1 MSAAEDAEWLRWVT
15 KQFGSIVG
23 EDKEIDLE
31 EFKTALQV
39 KESFF
44 AERFFTLFDADGSGT
59 ISLEELLKALSLLV
73 HGNEMDK
80 LRFLFQVYDVDGSGS
95 IDPDELRVVLGWC
108 LRESAIA
115 LPEERL
121 GDLTL
126 ALFEAADKDHSGSIT
141 FEELREELEGFP
153 EVLENLTISAASWLK
168 PPPPAERSCQPR
180 YLTRAYWHNHR
191 SKLAFLGGYAGL
203 NLLLF
208 TLAALRHVSLSRWL
222 AVARGCGQCLNF
234 NCAFLAVLMLRR
246 CLTWLRATP
255 IAKVLPLDQ
264 HVVFHQ
270 LVGYVVLTLA
280 AVHTGAHIANFSN
293 GFPAGQRGAPT
304 LPHAAPEWA
313 PCPDPCVCP
322 GRLARQDGRH
332 ALAEYLLSA
341 RPGVGGLGGT
351 ASQTGLVLQGLLT
364 AMLAFSSPCVRRS
377 GHFEVFYWTHLS
389 YISVWT
395 LLILHGPHF
404 WKWFAVPGCLF
415 VLEKVVGLVWRRAGG
430 LRIVEVNLL
439 PSKVTHLVIE
449 RPQFFH
455 YKPGD
460 YIYLN
465 IPAIATYEWHP
476 FTISSAPEQ
485 QETLWLHIRS
495 LGQWTNKL
503 YEYFQQPKLPSLE
516 LKPLSRSLREKRCRR
531 WEQEGLCSRAGS
543 EGGSVATGGD
553 RAVQLTSYKAT
564 GAAAPGHEDLPAEG
578 VSTISHPCPAPP
590 RPPRSLVGSSRAPGA
605 CRVGVGGCLCSHQH
619 SSGQRTDL
627 EKRGEALLPSQM
639 GQSSLKG
646 LFKRNFSDI
655 IHGNARILRAT
666 VSSFWMRLE
675 TCAVWI
681 NPAGK
686 KPPQNQTQGTRRFSI
701 SCHGR
706 VRDGEETVTALFTL
720 QVSIGLGETH
730 RFCSI
735 KCYIDGPYGTPTRRI
750 FTSEHAVLIG
760 AGIGITPFA
769 SILQSIM
776 YRLVP
781 LQQLRLRSCQQT
793 PNMSSDL
800 ALGGTR
806 RDVCHGRSIL
816 RHFSLR
822 DEHHG
827 AAPIGLPGSEGCGR
841 WGRQGC
847 ACPCR
852 YRRRK
857 QSCPSCHYSWCED
870 LRDEK
875 MTLRKVGAGGG
886 GCRTKVFPG
895 DGGRRAADSWGWR
908 AHEHPFPLREVWG
921 GGWLDLAPVLP
932 ASFEA
937 EAAVS
942 FQVDFIWINRD
953 QKHFEWFVSLLTK
966 LEMEQAEQ
974 EPGGRFLEM
983 HMYMTS
989 ALSKNDMKAIGLQMA
1004 LDLLAAKEQRDSITG
1019 LRTRTQPGRPDW
1031 SKVFGK
1037 VAEEKR
1043 GKVQVFFCG
1052 SPALAKVIRA
1062 HCERFGFRFFKENF

>member
-15 KQFGSIVG
+15 KQFRSIVG
-23 EDKEIDLE
+23 EDKEINLE

-59 ISLEELLKALSLLV
+59 ISLEELLKALSLLI

-80 LRFLFQVYDVDGSGS
+80 LRFLFQVYDVDEPACNFCIKGRVQWHIEVPALTSAGSGS

-168 PPPPAERSCQPR
+168 PPPPAERSCRPR

-191 SKLAFLGGYAGL
+191 SKLAFLGGYASL

-208 TLAALRHVSLSRWL
+208 ILAALQHMGLGKWL
-222 AVARGCGQCLNF
+222 VVARGCGQCLNF

-246 CLTWLRATP
+246 CLTWLRTTP
-255 IAKVLPLDQ
+255 VAKVLPLDQ

-270 LVGYVVLTLA
+270 LVGYVVLMLA
-280 AVHTGAHIANFSN
+280 AIHTGAHIANFS
-293 GFPAGQRGAPT
+293 
-304 LPHAAPEWA
+304 
-313 PCPDPCVCP
+313 
-322 GRLARQDGRH
+322 RLARQDGRH

-351 ASQTGLVLQGLLT
+351 ASQTGLVLQGLLA
-364 AMLAFSSPCVRRS
+364 AMLAFSSPCIRRS

-430 LRIVEVNLL
+430 LRIMEVNLL

-503 YEYFQQPKLPSLE
+503 YDYFQQPELPSLE

-531 WEQEGLCSRAGS
+531 WEQ
-543 EGGSVATGGD
+543 V
-553 RAVQLTSYKAT
+553 
-564 GAAAPGHEDLPAEG
+564 G
-578 VSTISHPCPAPP
+578 VST
-590 RPPRSLVGSSRAPGA
+590 
-605 CRVGVGGCLCSHQH
+605 
-619 SSGQRTDL
+619 
-627 EKRGEALLPSQM
+627 
-639 GQSSLKG
+639 
-646 LFKRNFSDI
+646 
-655 IHGNARILRAT
+655 
-666 VSSFWMRLE
+666 
-675 TCAVWI
+675 
-681 NPAGK
+681 
-686 KPPQNQTQGTRRFSI
+686 
-701 SCHGR
+701 
-706 VRDGEETVTALFTL
+706 
-720 QVSIGLGETH
+720 GLGETH

-776 YRLVP
+776 YR
-781 LQQLRLRSCQQT
+781 
-793 PNMSSDL
+793 
-800 ALGGTR
+800 
-806 RDVCHGRSIL
+806 
-816 RHFSLR
+816 
-822 DEHHG
+822 
-827 AAPIGLPGSEGCGR
+827 
-841 WGRQGC
+841 
-847 ACPCR
+847 
-852 YRRRK
+852 RRK
-857 QSCPSCHYSWCED
+857 QSCPSCHYSW
-870 LRDEK
+870 
-875 MTLRKVGAGGG
+875 
-886 GCRTKVFPG
+886 
-895 DGGRRAADSWGWR
+895 S
-908 AHEHPFPLREVWG
+908 
-921 GGWLDLAPVLP
+921 
-932 ASFEA
+932 

-1052 SPALAKVIRA
+1052 SPALAKVIKA
-1062 HCERFGFRFFKENF
+1062 HCERFGFQFFKENF

>member
-1 MSAAEDAEWLRWVT
+1 MSVSEDAEWLQWVT
-15 KQFGSIVG
+15 KQFGSIAG
-23 EDKEIDLE
+23 EDKEINLE

-39 KESFF
+39 KEPFF
-44 AERFFTLFDADGSGT
+44 AERFFALFDADGSGT
-59 ISLEELLKALSLLV
+59 ISLEELLEALSLLV
-73 HGNEMDK
+73 HGNETDK

-108 LRESAIA
+108 LQESRIA

-121 GDLTL
+121 GALTL

-153 EVLENLTISAASWLK
+153 DVMENLTISAASWLK
-168 PPPPAERSCQPR
+168 PPPPSERSCRPR

-191 SKLAFLGGYAGL
+191 STLAFLGGYAGL

-208 TLAALRHVSLSRWL
+208 ALAALQYAGLGGWV

-234 NCAFLAVLMLRR
+234 NCAFLAVPMLRR

-255 IAKVLPLDQ
+255 MAEVLPLDQ
-264 HVVFHQ
+264 HIVFHQ
-270 LVGYVVLTLA
+270 LVGYVVLGLA
-280 AVHTGAHIANFSN
+280 AVHTGAHIANF
-293 GFPAGQRGAPT
+293 T
-304 LPHAAPEWA
+304 PEWGLHPTSPKAGFQGCMRGSNSACTNPPPSAKCPPQVQNA
-313 PCPDPCVCP
+313 PSLLARNPGMSPGKERCSIFQIAQAKPL
-322 GRLARQDGRH
+322 GRLARQDGH
-332 ALAEYLLSA
+332 HGLTDYLWSA
-341 RPGVGGLGGT
+341 RVGGLGGT
-351 ASQTGLVLQGLLT
+351 ASQTGLALGGLL
-364 AMLAFSSPCVRRS
+364 APMFAFSSPCIRRS

-395 LLILHGPHF
+395 LLLLHGPHF

-415 VLEKVVGLVWRRAGG
+415 TLEKVVGLARRRAGG

-439 PSKVTHLVIE
+439 PSKVTHLVIQ

-503 YEYFQQPKLPSLE
+503 YEYFQHPGSPRPE
-516 LKPLSRSLREKRCRR
+516 PKPLSRSLREKRCRR
-531 WEQEGLCSRAGS
+531 WAQVGADGPPQRARRMTLADGASSAGDAAAFGFQEGLCGRASS

-553 RAVQLTSYKAT
+553 GAIQLTSYKAT
-564 GAAAPGHEDLPAEG
+564 GAAAPADEDLPAGEWLLPPAWQALRILILSG
-578 VSTISHPCPAPP
+578 LEELVLADNEFPCPGCNEFLSLSPS
-590 RPPRSLVGSSRAPGA
+590 RSYLSLVCTGPG
-605 CRVGVGGCLCSHQH
+605 
-619 SSGQRTDL
+619 
-627 EKRGEALLPSQM
+627 E
-639 GQSSLKG
+639 
-646 LFKRNFSDI
+646 
-655 IHGNARILRAT
+655 
-666 VSSFWMRLE
+666 
-675 TCAVWI
+675 
-681 NPAGK
+681 
-686 KPPQNQTQGTRRFSI
+686 TRR
-701 SCHGR
+701 
-706 VRDGEETVTALFTL
+706 L
-720 QVSIGLGETH
+720 
-730 RFCSI
+730 CSI
-735 KCYIDGPYGTPTRRI
+735 KCYIDGPFGTATRRI

-776 YRLVP
+776 FRLVP
-781 LQQLRLRSCQQT
+781 SQQLRLGSPQQT
-793 PNMSSDL
+793 PTTSSDVV
-800 ALGGTR
+800 LGGTK
-806 RDVCHGRSIL
+806 RDVCHARPIL
-816 RHFSLR
+816 RHFSWNPAGRRLGTGAGEEWGLR
-822 DEHHG
+822 
-827 AAPIGLPGSEGCGR
+827 GSLQRSAGVRGMLGMQDCI
-841 WGRQGC
+841 C
-847 ACPCR
+847 LCR
-852 YRRRK
+852 YHRRK
-857 QSCPSCHYSWCED
+857 QSCPSCRYSWCAD
-870 LRDEK
+870 LRDEE
-875 MTLRKVGAGGG
+875 MTLQKVGAGEGVAG
-886 GCRTKVFPG
+886 PRFALGTGAKGLWAPG
-895 DGGRRAADSWGWR
+895 SGEPVSIPSWSGK
-908 AHEHPFPLREVWG
+908 AG
-921 GGWLDLAPVLP
+921 AGAQ
-932 ASFEA
+932 A

-953 QKHFEWFVSLLTK
+953 QRHFEWFISLLTK
-966 LEMEQAEQ
+966 LELEQAEQ

-1004 LDLLAAKEQRDSITG
+1004 LDLLATKEQRDSITG

>member
-15 KQFGSIVG
+15 KQFGSIAG
-23 EDKEIDLE
+23 EDKEINLE

-44 AERFFTLFDADGSGT
+44 AERFFALFDSDGSGT

-73 HGNEMDK
+73 HGNETDK

-95 IDPDELRVVLGWC
+95 IDPDELRVVLRWC

-126 ALFEAADKDHSGSIT
+126 ALFEAADKDRSGSIT

-153 EVLENLTISAASWLK
+153 EVMENLTISAASWLK
-168 PPPPAERSCQPR
+168 PPLPTERSRQPR

-208 TLAALRHVSLSRWL
+208 ALAALRHAGLGGWVV
-222 AVARGCGQCLNF
+222 VARGCGQCLNF

-246 CLTWLRATP
+246 CLTWLRVTP

-270 LVGYVVLTLA
+270 LVGYVVLALA
-280 AVHTGAHIANFSN
+280 AVHTGAHVANFS
-293 GFPAGQRGAPT
+293 
-304 LPHAAPEWA
+304 
-313 PCPDPCVCP
+313 
-322 GRLARQDGRH
+322 RLARQDGRH

-351 ASQTGLVLQGLLT
+351 ASQTGLALQGLLA
-364 AMLAFSSPCVRRS
+364 AMLAFSSPCIRRS

-395 LLILHGPHF
+395 LLILHGPNF

-415 VLEKVVGLVWRRAGG
+415 ALEKVLGLAWRRAGG

-495 LGQWTNKL
+495 LGQWTNRL
-503 YEYFQQPKLPSLE
+503 YEYFQQPESPSPQP
-516 LKPLSRSLREKRCRR
+516 KPLSRSLRGKRCRC
-531 WEQEGLCSRAGS
+531 WA
-543 EGGSVATGGD
+543 
-553 RAVQLTSYKAT
+553 QLGKN
-564 GAAAPGHEDLPAEG
+564 
-578 VSTISHPCPAPP
+578 PP
-590 RPPRSLVGSSRAPGA
+590 
-605 CRVGVGGCLCSHQH
+605 
-619 SSGQRTDL
+619 
-627 EKRGEALLPSQM
+627 
-639 GQSSLKG
+639 
-646 LFKRNFSDI
+646 
-655 IHGNARILRAT
+655 
-666 VSSFWMRLE
+666 
-675 TCAVWI
+675 
-681 NPAGK
+681 K
-686 KPPQNQTQGTRRFSI
+686 KQTQGRSGFSV
-701 SCHGR
+701 SHHGG
-706 VRDGEETVTALFTL
+706 VRGGEEEMVAALFTL
-720 QVSIGLGETH
+720 QVSTGLGETH
-730 RFCSI
+730 RLCSI

-776 YRLVP
+776 YR
-781 LQQLRLRSCQQT
+781 
-793 PNMSSDL
+793 
-800 ALGGTR
+800 
-806 RDVCHGRSIL
+806 
-816 RHFSLR
+816 
-822 DEHHG
+822 
-827 AAPIGLPGSEGCGR
+827 
-841 WGRQGC
+841 
-847 ACPCR
+847 

-870 LRDEK
+870 LRDEE
-875 MTLRKVGAGGG
+875 MTLRK
-886 GCRTKVFPG
+886 
-895 DGGRRAADSWGWR
+895 
-908 AHEHPFPLREVWG
+908 
-921 GGWLDLAPVLP
+921 
-932 ASFEA
+932 
-937 EAAVS
+937 
-942 FQVDFIWINRD
+942 VDFIWINRD
-953 QKHFEWFVSLLTK
+953 QKHFEWFISLLTK

-1031 SKVFGK
+1031 NKVFGK

-1062 HCERFGFRFFKENF
+1062 HCEHFGFRFFKENF